1 MIMFSDEE
9 LQKPVRVSVEK
20 IRPYL
25 IKDGGNIEIIG
36 IKDMRVYVILEGA
49 CKSCPSS
56 KVTLKSV
63 VERQLRTDIHPEL
76 EVVCLQNAQE
86 FRRI

>member
-1 MIMFSDEE
+1 MFSDEE